1 MTVFGFKNNSR
12 MADLKA
18 FRKAFDQSRN
28 RSFSDKFKKD
38 IVRRVEK
45 NELTVSEVAIEFE
58 VSRTSVYKWV
68 YKYSNLYKKGLKQI
82 IEPMSSTKKIKD
94 LQSRI
99 KELEQIVGQKQI
111 KLDYFEKLIEISES
125 DYNIDIL
132 KKKDSKH
139 SSGSGKIVKK

>member
-1 MTVFGFKNNSR
+1 MTVFGFKNNSK
-12 MADLKA
+12 MANLTT
-18 FRKAFDQSRN
+18 FRKTFDQSRI
-28 RSFSDKFKKD
+28 RSFSDKFKRD
-38 IVRRVEK
+38 IVRRVER
-45 NELTVSEVAIEFE
+45 NELTVTEVAIEFE
-58 VSRTSVYKWV
+58 VSRTSVYNWV
-68 YKYSNLYKKGLKQI
+68 YKYSNLYKKGLKQV

-139 SSGSGKIVKK
+139 SSGSGKTVKK

>member
-68 YKYSNLYKKGLKQI
+68 YKYSNLYKKGLKQV